1 VVGPLTVVAMAA
13 SLVHLLLSWG
23 ISVAEGVPRRS
34 EKEGARRTVATRGT
48 AGCRR
53 KAALAA
59 PGAAVC
65 VPLAALLVADDC
77 GDLRQL
83 RGCPHP
89 APAPRGA
96 ERRCGRIGVVA
107 INDWWSADPAERFWM
122 ETTGRNDLGAELHAP
137 QLNGAGR
144 REWGYALVA
153 ETRPGD
159 VVFHWH
165 KSLAGRPALVG
176 WSTITGPLSVDQNYS
191 WMPKGTRGRARGVPT
206 VGRGW
211 RMPCTDFTALQRPI
225 DGAALAAQEDA
236 LKVVADQVKDRAYGA
251 TYFPFAFY
259 RPGEIRSSQSYLT
272 KFPAALLGVFPEL
285 TSTQSATTPPLKE
298 VRVPLDA
305 RSRPSTA
312 PGRSPSCRSSCS
324 GCSSCCRDRPRRL
337 SCRVIDVTL
346 QRALAAPD

>member
-1 VVGPLTVVAMAA
+1 MAA

-137 QLNGAGR
+137 QLNGGWTAGVGVCAGR
-144 REWGYALVA
+144 RD
-153 ETRPGD
+153 P
-159 VVFHWH
+159 
-165 KSLAGRPALVG
+165 AGRRRLPLAQVIS
-176 WSTITGPLSVDQNYS
+176 WPTGPRWLVDHH
-191 WMPKGTRGRARGVPT
+191 WPT
-206 VGRGW
+206 ISR
-211 RMPCTDFTALQRPI
+211 
-225 DGAALAAQEDA
+225 
-236 LKVVADQVKDRAYGA
+236 
-251 TYFPFAFY
+251 
-259 RPGEIRSSQSYLT
+259 
-272 KFPAALLGVFPEL
+272 PEL
-285 TSTQSATTPPLKE
+285 Q
-298 VRVPLDA
+298 LDA
-305 RSRPSTA
+305 EGHSRPSTWRA
-312 PGRSPSCRSSCS
+312 N
-324 GCSSCCRDRPRRL
+324 RRTRL
-337 SCRVIDVTL
+337 EDAVHRLHCT
-346 QRALAAPD
+346 AAPH

>member
-1 VVGPLTVVAMAA
+1 MAA

-176 WSTITGPLSVDQNYS
+176 
-191 WMPKGTRGRARGVPT
+191 
-206 VGRGW
+206 
-211 RMPCTDFTALQRPI
+211 C
-225 DGAALAAQEDA
+225 
-236 LKVVADQVKDRAYGA
+236 
-251 TYFPFAFY
+251 
-259 RPGEIRSSQSYLT
+259 
-272 KFPAALLGVFPEL
+272 
-285 TSTQSATTPPLKE
+285 
-298 VRVPLDA
+298 
-305 RSRPSTA
+305 RPSLAHYQSTRITA
-312 PGRSPSCRSSCS
+312 GCR
-324 GCSSCCRDRPRRL
+324 
-337 SCRVIDVTL
+337 
-346 QRALAAPD
+346 RALAAEHVACQPSDAVGGCRAPTSLHCSAPLMGQRWLHKRMR